1 MAYNSYLNND
11 RERFDMTVLRLM
23 IETQHKENYG
33 AHDWD
38 GQSECPQRWKNKG
51 GSTYVLDFDP
61 SKDTA
66 KDLVKSLRPLIEDRN
81 ESFEEYLLDWSV
93 LDRDA
98 VLWDEWD
105 SPTFITKNFYGNFIA
120 ERNTCYGSKESYV
133 MMPKGDRSEYHVSH
147 KEVA

>member
-1 MAYNSYLNND
+1 
-11 RERFDMTVLRLM
+11 MTVLRLM

-33 AHDWD
+33 AHDWN
-38 GQSECPQRWKNKG
+38 GEGTCPQYWKYKG

-66 KDLVKSLRPLIEDRN
+66 KELVKAALRPLIEDKN
-81 ESFEEYLLDWSV
+81 DSFEEYLLDWSV

-120 ERNTCYGSKESYV
+120 ERNTYDGATESYV
-133 MMPKGDRSEYHVSH
+133 MMPKGDRSEYHVSR

>member
-1 MAYNSYLNND
+1 MSK
-11 RERFDMTVLRLM
+11 LRLI
-23 IETQHKENYG
+23 IETQHRENYG

-38 GQSECPQRWKNKG
+38 GEGACPQYWKSKG
-51 GSTYVLDFDP
+51 GSTYVFDFDP

-66 KDLVKSLRPLIEDRN
+66 KDLVRAIRPLLEDSN

-93 LDRDA
+93 QDRDA
-98 VLWDEWD
+98 VLWDAWE
-105 SPTFITKNFYGNFIA
+105 SPYFITRNFYGNFVA
-120 ERNTCYGSKESYV
+120 ERELPLREGSKESYV